1 MRLGAHVDE
10 LVHAQ
15 QKEIHADVNVDGAHA
30 GHGGADGE
38 AGDGVFRQRR
48 IHDAA
53 RPKLIDQAVGGALD
67 GLVVVDVEAD
77 DEDAFVLVHFLLD
90 GLLQRL
96 DVADDPVLAELGGVS
111 RRGHGCKAPPVPAT
125 GFARRSPRPR

>member
-67 GLVVVDVEAD
+67 GLVERVGGSLPD
-77 DEDAFVLVHFLLD
+77 LVGAAGQH
-90 GLLQRL
+90 GQR
-96 DVADDPVLAELGGVS
+96 V
-111 RRGHGCKAPPVPAT
+111 
-125 GFARRSPRPR
+125 